1 MKKFARHDLNAA
13 NLRECENFSVAIT
26 NDCPAP
32 MRKAPGRPDGASR
45 NSPDLVCR
53 LMAGGWLD
61 GQVRQTA
68 SVFQSLESRA
78 EFRVESRCAQ
88 GRPMG

>member
-45 NSPDLVCR
+45 NSPDLICPTP
-53 LMAGGWLD
+53 AGGELD
-61 GQVRQTA
+61 GSLRQTA
-68 SVFQSLESRA
+68 PVFQSLESCA
-78 EFRVESRCAQ
+78 EFRADSGSVQR
-88 GRPMG
+88 RPMG